1 MLAPT
6 EIGTY
11 GHAKLWFGSKPVD
24 ETFVWDAEMCA
35 CQQYA
40 MEHELGDFH
49 KFPDLCLIDSIASRL
64 VWDKPSAARIAKFSD
79 LANAL

>member
-11 GHAKLWFGSKPVD
+11 AHAKLWFAGKPNT

-35 CQQYA
+35 CQAYA
-40 MEHELGDFH
+40 KEHELGDFH
-49 KFPDLCLIDSIASRL
+49 KYPDLCMIDAVAAKL
-64 VWDKPSAARIAKFSD
+64 VADKPSGARVARFSD
-79 LANAL
+79 LAKML